1 MPAYSIARTVGHSV
15 GHCPAHTVARTSD
28 RPRDGLSGSWGRLG
42 QARRLA
48 FGACQ
53 DSRFLKSV

>member
-28 RPRDGLSGSWGRLG
+28 RPRAGLPGSWGRLG
-42 QARRLA
+42 QARVLA